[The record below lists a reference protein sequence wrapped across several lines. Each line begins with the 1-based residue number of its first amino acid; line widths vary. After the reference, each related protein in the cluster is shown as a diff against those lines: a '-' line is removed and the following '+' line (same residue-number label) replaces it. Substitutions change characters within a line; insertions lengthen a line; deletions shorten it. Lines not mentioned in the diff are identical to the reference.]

1 MWFMSQSSV
10 LSYNYAT
17 MNQLFSIGPIVFMFL
32 IPAVTM
38 QTFAEEKQ
46 NRTLEFLTTKPLT
59 DWQIISGKYLACLM
73 LILMAIA
80 PTIIYYISIVQL
92 GSPKGNI
99 DNGAVIGSY
108 IGLYFLAAIFASI
121 GMLMSS
127 LTSNQIVA
135 FILAAFGCF
144 LMFWFFDFIGNL
156 PVFFGNSDD
165 LIKSLGIDYHYN
177 NISQGR
183 IDSRDVIYF
192 LSMIGLFLWLTF
204 VSLDRR
210 KW

>member
-1 MWFMSQSSV
+1 MS
-10 LSYNYAT
+10 
-17 MNQLFSIGPIVFMFL
+17 QLFSIGPLVFMFL

-38 QTFAEEKQ
+38 QMFAEEKQ
-46 NRTLEFLTTKPLT
+46 NQTLEFLTTKPLT
-59 DWQIISGKYLACLM
+59 DWEIILGKYFASLTLIFLAL
-73 LILMAIA
+73 L
-80 PTIIYYISIVQL
+80 PTVIYYYSIHQL

-99 DNGAVIGSY
+99 DGGAVFGSY
-108 IGLYFLAAIFASI
+108 IGLFFLAAIFASI
-121 GMLMSS
+121 GVFMSS

-144 LMFWFFDFIGNL
+144 LMYWLFDFMGNL
-156 PVFFGNSDD
+156 PAFFGKTDD
-165 LIKSLGIDYHYN
+165 FIKSLGIEYHYN

-183 IDSRDVIYF
+183 IDTRDIVYFISVIG
-192 LSMIGLFLWLTF
+192 IFLWLTF

>member
-1 MWFMSQSSV
+1 MWVISESSIINF
-10 LSYNYAT
+10 NYAS
-17 MNQLFSIGPIVFMFL
+17 MDQLFTIGPLVFMFL

-46 NRTLEFLTTKPLT
+46 NKTLEFLTTKPLS
-59 DWQIISGKYLACLM
+59 DGQIILGKYFACLT
-73 LILMAIA
+73 LIFLALL
-80 PTIIYYISIVQL
+80 PTLVYFYSV
-92 GSPKGNI
+92 N
-99 DNGAVIGSY
+99 
-108 IGLYFLAAIFASI
+108 IGLFFLAAIFAAI
-121 GMLMSS
+121 GLWMSS

-135 FILAAFGCF
+135 FILAAFACF
-144 LMFWFFDFIGNL
+144 IAYWFFDFLGNL
-156 PVFFGNSDD
+156 DVFFGKSDNF
-165 LIKSLGIDYHYN
+165 IKSLGIDYHYN

-192 LSMIGLFLWLTF
+192 ISSIVLFLWLTF